1 MPHGF
6 VRIVRQL
13 FIIAFIVTVAS
24 TLTALAHPPQVG
36 KIEGRVRDQ
45 AGAPIANA
53 QVTIVGTAFGA
64 LTNKAGYY
72 FFNSVPAGTITIRVA
87 FVGYKS
93 VEVPGIRI
101 WTGQT
106 VTQDIQLEPTSVQL
120 DEITVVGGARPLVP
134 RDEVTTRQRS
144 DRSTTTALPSDN
156 LNEIMVLQPGVTATP
171 GGAALSPRGGRTD
184 QSTTYVN
191 GVPVTPGYRGTG
203 FISSN
208 GFDQSAV
215 TTGAASAE
223 FGNAQSGIVT
233 IQGNYANNPG
243 EYRHPH
249 YDPRSGEQYAWIR
262 DNGFLGARDNPL
274 STFSIDVDAASYS
287 NMRRFLSMGQA
298 PPGDAV
304 RIEELIN
311 YFDYDYS
318 APRTGEPFSVATET
332 MAAPW
337 NPQHRLVLVGLK
349 GRTLEGR
356 EQPPSNLVFLI
367 DVSGSMADPNKL
379 PLVQAAFRLLV
390 PQLRERD
397 RVAIVVY
404 AGSAGL
410 VLPSTPGS
418 ERETI
423 LQAID
428 QLTAGGS
435 TAGGAGIQLAYR
447 IAKENFIRGGN
458 NRVILATDGDFNVGV
473 SSDAEL
479 VRLIEEKR
487 RDGTFLTVLGFGTGN
502 LQDAKMEQLADK
514 GNGQYAY
521 IDNLHEARKVF
532 VQEMRSTLF
541 TIAKDVKIQ
550 VEFNPALVSSYR
562 LIGYENRIL
571 AAEDFNND
579 IKDAGELGAGHSV
592 TALYEIVPPGAGVD
606 DLRYQ
611 PTAESPVAQHTD
623 ELLTVKLRY
632 KEPDGDTSQLI
643 THRLRAQDSNASGN
657 IRFASAVAAFG
668 MILRNSEHRG
678 TATPEM
684 VVRLARH
691 AGGDDEFGY
700 REEFIR
706 LVESYRQVRTTALN
720 GSGR

>member
-1 MPHGF
+1 MPRGF

-13 FIIAFIVTVAS
+13 FVIAFIVTVAS
-24 TLTALAHPPQVG
+24 TLTALSHPPQVG

-53 QVTIVGTAFGA
+53 QVTIVGTTFGA
-64 LTNKAGYY
+64 LTNQAGYY
-72 FFNSVPAGTITIRVA
+72 VFNSVPAGTITIRVA

-93 VEVPGIRI
+93 VEVQGIRI
-101 WTGQT
+101 RTGRT
-106 VTQDIQLEPTSVQL
+106 VTQDIQLEPTSLQL
-120 DEITVVGGARPLVP
+120 DEITIVGGARPLVP
-134 RDEVTTRQRS
+134 RDEVTTRQRLS
-144 DRSTTTALPSDN
+144 GEFVEAIP
-156 LNEIMVLQPGVTATP
+156 LQPGVVATP
-171 GGAALSPRGGRTD
+171 GGAALSPRGGRND
-184 QSTTYVN
+184 QATTYVN

-203 FISSN
+203 YGASVGTNAFEQSS
-208 GFDQSAV
+208 V
-215 TTGAASAE
+215 TTGASSDE
-223 FGNAQSGIVT
+223 FGNAQSGIVN
-233 IQGNYANNPG
+233 IEGDH
-243 EYRHPH
+243 YRYYQHE
-249 YDPRSGEQYAWIR
+249 PRTWEQYARIY

-287 NMRRFLSMGQA
+287 NMRRFLTMGQS
-298 PPGDAV
+298 PPPDAV

-311 YFDYDYS
+311 YFDYAYE
-318 APRTGEPFSVATET
+318 APRGRQPFSVSSEVIT
-332 MAAPW
+332 APW
-337 NPQHRLVLVGLK
+337 NPQHQLVLVGLQ
-349 GRTLEGR
+349 GRVLEGS
-356 EQPPSNLVFLI
+356 ELPPSNLVFLI
-367 DVSGSMADPNKL
+367 DVSGSMASPDKL
-379 PLVQAAFRLLV
+379 PLVQSAFRLLV
-390 PQLRERD
+390 AQLRKTD

-404 AGSAGL
+404 AGNAGL

-418 ERETI
+418 QKEVI
-423 LQAID
+423 LDAID
-428 QLTAGGS
+428 RLIAGGS

-447 IAKENFIRGGN
+447 IARENFIPEGN

-473 SSDAEL
+473 TSDAEL

-521 IDNLHEARKVF
+521 IDNLNEARKVF

-550 VEFNPALVSSYR
+550 VEFNPALVASYR
-562 LIGYENRIL
+562 LIGYENRML

-632 KEPDGDTSQLI
+632 KEPDGDTSHLI
-643 THRLRAQDSNASGN
+643 THRLRTQDSNASGN

-678 TATPEM
+678 NATPEM
-684 VVRLARH
+684 VVRLARE
-691 AGGDDEFGY
+691 AGGADEFGY

-720 GSGR
+720 ESGR

>member
-1 MPHGF
+1 MPGGL
-6 VRIVRQL
+6 VRIVRRL
-13 FIIAFIVTVAS
+13 FAISFIVVAAS
-24 TLTALAHPPQVG
+24 TLAALTPTPVTG
-36 KIEGRVRDQ
+36 KLEGRVRDQ

-53 QVTIVGTAFGA
+53 QVTIVGTALGA
-64 LTNKAGYY
+64 LTNNTGYY
-72 FFNSVPAGTITIRVA
+72 LFNSVPAGAVTIRVA
-87 FVGYKS
+87 FVGYKT
-93 VEVPGIRI
+93 VEVQGIKV
-101 WTGQT
+101 WTGRT
-106 VTQDIQLEPTSVQL
+106 VTQDVVMEQTSVQL
-120 DEITVVGGARPLVP
+120 DAFTVVSAAEPLVP
-134 RDEVTTRQRS
+134 RDEVTSTQRITGGHTS
-144 DRSTTTALPSDN
+144 ALPTDGIGAV
-156 LNEIMVLQPGVTATP
+156 LPLQPGVVATP
-171 GGAALSPRGGRTD
+171 GGAASIRGGRTD
-184 QSTTYVN
+184 QSTAYVN
-191 GVPVTPGYRGTG
+191 GVPVTPGYRGSG
-203 FISSN
+203 FGSTN
-208 GFDQSAV
+208 GFDQAAV

-223 FGNAQSGIVT
+223 FGNAQSGIVN
-233 IQGNYANNPG
+233 IEGNYANNP
-243 EYRHPH
+243 EAYRYPH
-249 YDPRSGEQYAWIR
+249 YDPRSGERYAWIR

-287 NMRRFLSMGQA
+287 NMRRFLSMGQS
-298 PPGDAV
+298 PPPEAV

-311 YFDYDYS
+311 YFDYDYR
-318 APRTGEPFSVATET
+318 APRAGQPFSVATEM

-356 EQPPSNLVFLI
+356 ELPPSNLVFLI

-379 PLVQAAFRLLV
+379 PLVQSAFRLLV

-410 VLPSTPGS
+410 VLPSTAGS

-447 IAKENFIRGGN
+447 IAKENFIQGGN

-487 RDGTFLTVLGFGTGN
+487 REGTFLTVLGFGTGN

-521 IDNLHEARKVF
+521 IDNLNEARKVF

-571 AAEDFNND
+571 AAQDFNDD

-606 DLRYQ
+606 GLRYQ
-611 PTAESPVAQHTD
+611 TSPIPPAEHHTD

-632 KEPDGDTSQLI
+632 KEPDGETSRLI
-643 THRLRAQDSNASGN
+643 THVLRAGGAEASDN
-657 IRFASAVAAFG
+657 IRFASAVAGFG
-668 MILRNSEHRG
+668 LILRNSEHRG
-678 TATPEM
+678 NATPEM
-684 VVRLARH
+684 VVRLARE
-691 AGGDDEFGY
+691 ASGEDEFGY

-706 LVESYRQVRTTALN
+706 LVESYRQVRTTAL
-720 GSGR
+720 SGGGL